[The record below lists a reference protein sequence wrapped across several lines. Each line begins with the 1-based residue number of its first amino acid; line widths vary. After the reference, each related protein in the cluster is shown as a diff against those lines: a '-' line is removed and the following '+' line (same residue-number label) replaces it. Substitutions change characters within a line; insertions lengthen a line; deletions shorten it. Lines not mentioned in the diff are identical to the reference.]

1 MNFCCSE
8 CQLVFEKEKKYR
20 KHNLDFHGIKPI
32 FECKK
37 CAYSGPSQRALKKH
51 EDLCESNSRMDIGN

>member
-37 CAYSGPSQRALKKH
+37 CAYSGQVKEL
-51 EDLCESNSRMDIGN
+51 